1 MLQPFRVAFYAAALY
16 LPLAACR
23 VIPPTTKFG
32 TGWCAAEIAQ
42 DMLVSSRQY
51 LQSECKPLLP
61 SIGINLFVPGGIH
74 ASASA
79 CSQLKDDPQYHIS
92 LSKPYLSKELT
103 SSATNGSEK
112 ALTACLNTEY
122 VELGIAFEAVKPQHT
137 DLKTRAAAL
146 PLATPCGSLL
156 ASSAHMAATRLLG
169 AADSS
174 SSLQRSGLSKLRDGP
189 NFNGDTK
196 N

>member
-79 CSQLKDDPQYHIS
+79 RSQLKDDPQYHIS
-92 LSKPYLSKELT
+92 PSKPYSSKELT
-103 SSATNGSEK
+103 PPATNGSEK
-112 ALTACLNTEY
+112 ALTACLNAEY
-122 VELGIAFEAVKPQHT
+122 VELGIAFKAVKPQHT

-146 PLATPCGSLL
+146 PLATPRQSACVVRAHGSH
-156 ASSAHMAATRLLG
+156 ATAWSS
-169 AADSS
+169 
-174 SSLQRSGLSKLRDGP
+174 
-189 NFNGDTK
+189 
-196 N
+196 